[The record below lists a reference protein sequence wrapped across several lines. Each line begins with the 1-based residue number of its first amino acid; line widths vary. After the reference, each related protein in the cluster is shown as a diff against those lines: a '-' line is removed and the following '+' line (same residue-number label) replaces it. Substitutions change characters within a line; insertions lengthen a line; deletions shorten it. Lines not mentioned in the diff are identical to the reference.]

1 MVCITKKHQKG
12 SGILDNILSA
22 FTFSRFPNE
31 RHAIS
36 LAPETF
42 GKPFSFMGPGTNL
55 DKRLNPDFTPK
66 SDSLPINKSDLASY
80 YHDIKYY
87 KEQQAYNKDKDKNKH
102 MHNIWH
108 ADDEFIK
115 EMNQDKNEPM
125 AAVAK
130 KLIQTKENLEKAHLL
145 PESVFS
151 LKEESKGGSK
161 KGGSKSKS
169 TDPTARLKMLAMN
182 ENLTAYEPVMKNSSS
197 VKKQEGGLAF
207 LLPVAI
213 AALSALGAKAAG
225 DVYNFAKKKIFG
237 SGITPPKNK
246 RLTTREKKDF

>member
-1 MVCITKKHQKG
+1 
-12 SGILDNILSA
+12 
-22 FTFSRFPNE
+22 
-31 RHAIS
+31 
-36 LAPETF
+36 
-42 GKPFSFMGPGTNL
+42 MGPGTSIR
-55 DKRLNPDFTPK
+55 DRTNPDLTPK
-66 SDSLPINKSDLASY
+66 IDSLPINKSDYNSML
-80 YHDIKYY
+80 HDISYF

-125 AAVAK
+125 AVVAK

-182 ENLTAYEPVMKNSSS
+182 ENLTAYEPVACPHSGNRTS
-197 VKKQEGGLAF
+197 V
-207 LLPVAI
+207 
-213 AALSALGAKAAG
+213 
-225 DVYNFAKKKIFG
+225 
-237 SGITPPKNK
+237 
-246 RLTTREKKDF
+246 